1 MRQIA
6 DVKNEAGIQA
16 FGAHLQ
22 RLREARGWSREVL
35 AQSADVSRMTV
46 YRIEKAQLAAS
57 LDVFL
62 SLAYALEISPRE
74 LMDFPPPIK

>member
-62 SLAYALEISPRE
+62 SLAHALEISPRE
-74 LMDFPPPIK
+74 LMDFPNSNK